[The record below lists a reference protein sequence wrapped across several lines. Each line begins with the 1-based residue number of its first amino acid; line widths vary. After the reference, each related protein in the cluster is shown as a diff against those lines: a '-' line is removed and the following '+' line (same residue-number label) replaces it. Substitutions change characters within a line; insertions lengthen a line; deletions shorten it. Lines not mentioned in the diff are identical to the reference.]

1 MGRFRP
7 TNNDATLDWARPY
20 LESEYVKVVWTTTH
34 AAQIEVD
41 AAAGVLAGLAAV
53 AWRRQR
59 CSPDHPCLSSELDTP
74 LPSMDVTILLSSNP
88 TESSLLCTCTAHSGV
103 NFA

>member
-20 LESEYVKVVWTTTH
+20 GLESEYVKVVWTTTH

-53 AWRRQR
+53 AWRGGSAAVQITRV
-59 CSPDHPCLSSELDTP
+59 SAA
-74 LPSMDVTILLSSNP
+74 N
-88 TESSLLCTCTAHSGV
+88 
-103 NFA
+103 

>member
-20 LESEYVKVVWTTTH
+20 GLESEYVKVVWTTTH

-41 AAAGVLAGLAAV
+41 AAAGVLAGLA
-53 AWRRQR
+53 
-59 CSPDHPCLSSELDTP
+59 LDTP

>member
-53 AWRRQR
+53 AWRGGSAAVQITRV
-59 CSPDHPCLSSELDTP
+59 SAA
-74 LPSMDVTILLSSNP
+74 N
-88 TESSLLCTCTAHSGV
+88 
-103 NFA
+103 